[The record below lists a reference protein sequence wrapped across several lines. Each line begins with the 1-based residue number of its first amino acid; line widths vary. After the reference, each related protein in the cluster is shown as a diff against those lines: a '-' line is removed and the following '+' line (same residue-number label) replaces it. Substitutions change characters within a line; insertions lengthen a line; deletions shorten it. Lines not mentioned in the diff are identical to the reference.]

1 MSTNKKVWS
10 VFVIFVIVPIVL
22 PFLFGCLSEG
32 KYFYEYSCSATS
44 FIIFSFVP
52 MFGGILMTYLN
63 YKGGYKSKIWYV
75 VSFAIILIDVIYLL
89 ILNSLSHF
97 GF

>member
-1 MSTNKKVWS
+1 MNTNKKIWL

-22 PFLFGCLSEG
+22 PFLFRCLSEG

-52 MFGGILMTYLN
+52 LFGGILIAYLN
-63 YKGGYKSKIWYV
+63 HRGEFKSKIWCV
-75 VSFAIILIDVIYLL
+75 ISSIIILVSIAYLL